1 MGSPSD
7 PDRPRVGV
15 GSVEVF
21 VAIDGGLM
29 DLLRSFR
36 ADVYDLAAGKTIGE
50 VLGWIGWCI
59 QHEDLAAA
67 GDLYDDDALN
77 LGRAAEQIIDEHP
90 SRFIDTVLFI
100 QNMQLE
106 EQCRGFRIAGEV
118 IAELMDVFRLDAA
131 GTVVALI
138 PEPMN
143 PAGTY
148 AGWPGRDAAFAKL
161 TAAYAAL
168 GLRRWSDGPVWWQPF
183 GEEQSTSMDEVARR
197 APEGQKPG
205 LGHRSGADE

>member
-1 MGSPSD
+1 MGSSSD
-7 PDRPRVGV
+7 PDRPRARV

-21 VAIDGGLM
+21 GAIDGGLM

-36 ADVYDLAAGKTIGE
+36 ADVYDLVAGETIGE
-50 VLGWIGWCI
+50 VLGWIGWRI

-67 GDLYDDDALN
+67 GDLHDDDALN

-90 SRFIDTVLFI
+90 NRFLDTVLFI

-118 IAELMDVFRLDAA
+118 IAELLDVFRLDAA

-148 AGWPGRDAAFAKL
+148 ADWSGRDAAFAKL
-161 TAAYAAL
+161 TAAYAEQ
-168 GLRRWSDGPVWWQPF
+168 GLRRWRDSRVWWRPF
-183 GEEQSTSMDEVARR
+183 DEE
-197 APEGQKPG
+197 
-205 LGHRSGADE
+205 